1 MRKSAISF
9 TALLLISA
17 CSTTSDN
24 PQATKTVLAAPAI
37 AEMTLGERRNAEFR
51 DRLSGRKL
59 LKSLKEGGFVI
70 YFRHAKTE
78 RDYADQADPNLD
90 LQDCQSQRKLSL
102 QGLKQAHT
110 IGVAFAE
117 KEIPV
122 DEIITSDYCRAWK
135 TANLAFG
142 RYDRKDSRLNFLPY
156 EEYTESQV
164 AEMKAAVTPLLIK
177 VPANGSNT
185 VIVGHDDLF
194 ESATGIYPD
203 PQGIAYVLKP
213 DGRGSFELVANLLPG
228 EWSQL

>member
-1 MRKSAISF
+1 MRKSAISLA
-9 TALLLISA
+9 ALLLMTA
-17 CSTTSDN
+17 CSTAPQNHQASKTGSDE
-24 PQATKTVLAAPAI
+24 PAI
-37 AEMTLGERRNAEFR
+37 AAMSLGERRNAEFR
-51 DRLSGRKL
+51 DRLSG
-59 LKSLKEGGFVI
+59 KSLLSALKDGGFVI
-70 YFRHAKTE
+70 YFRHATTE

-102 QGLKQAHT
+102 KGIEQAQM

-117 KEIPV
+117 KGIPV

-164 AEMKAAVTPLLIK
+164 ALMKAAVMPLLTE
-177 VPANGSNT
+177 VPTDGSNT

-213 DGRGSFELVANLLPG
+213 DGRGSFELVANLLPD
-228 EWSQL
+228 EWGQL